1 MPLYDFV
8 CGDCG
13 PFRAWMIMAA
23 SESAAECP
31 DCGHGCARVVSAPQI
46 STLNGTLR
54 SALARSERSIDEPKL
69 VNKKHLAGCG
79 CSICKPSANQVS
91 SRWKIGH

>member
-13 PFRAWMIMAA
+13 PFRAWGVISA
-23 SESAAECP
+23 SEAAAECP
-31 DCGHGCARVVSAPQI
+31 ACGVDCSRIVSAPQI
-46 STLNGTLR
+46 STLNKALR
-54 SALARSERSIDEPKL
+54 TAMARSERGIDEPK
-69 VNKKHLAGCG
+69 VVKRKHLAGCG
-79 CSICKPSANQVS
+79 CKLCRPSANPIA